1 MPKKNKNVACT
12 IQYGRYEIN
21 IGHVV
26 AIGESSCGFWQERK
40 DLSVVGLWPCA
51 IILQYIPKTLHS
63 LEIMKSC

>member
-26 AIGESSCGFWQERK
+26 AIGESSCGFWQERR
-40 DLSVVGLWPCA
+40 DLSVVDLWQERRDL
-51 IILQYIPKTLHS
+51 IVLLKL
-63 LEIMKSC
+63 